1 MTSYGRRRAGRPAA
15 LGQDH
20 DIAGL
25 LAWDAGGPLPADSL
39 NRALAHPRLGEA
51 SRALARNM
59 LETAADGI
67 FKDAG
72 RYVAA
77 AWAAHL
83 HGSGELTMS
92 RLKEASV
99 SSGYL
104 SRGRARDLL
113 HYLLHLGF
121 IQVIEPAG
129 AWTPAR
135 YALTDDFTVIWRN
148 HLAAAL
154 RAVCIM
160 EPAAGLLLDRLGE
173 PAAFAAFARF
183 QSGGLLELS
192 TKVTQQDAYTRVFL
206 HRHAG
211 FQVVWTLLA
220 AGEDDFPSREP
231 IPVSVAALARRF
243 GVSRVHIKRMFDE
256 AKVEGLVSWEAPGA
270 IRLLEPLRT
279 TIRWYYAA
287 QMLALLIAVARTV
300 KALPELATTDAP
312 RSA

>member
-1 MTSYGRRRAGRPAA
+1 M
-15 LGQDH
+15 GQDH
-20 DIAGL
+20 DISGL
-25 LAWDAGGPLPADSL
+25 LAWDSGGPLPEDSL
-39 NRALAHPRLGEA
+39 NRALAHPRLGDA

-92 RLKEASV
+92 RLKEVSA

-129 AWTPAR
+129 AWTAAR

-160 EPAAGLLLDRLGE
+160 EPAAGPLLDRIGE
-173 PAAFAAFARF
+173 PAVFAAFARF
-183 QSGGLLELS
+183 QSSGLLELS
-192 TKVTQQDAYTRVFL
+192 TEVTQQDAYTRVFL

-211 FQVVWTLLA
+211 FQVIWTLLA
-220 AGEDDFPSREP
+220 AGDDDFPTREP
-231 IPVSVAALARRF
+231 IPISVAALARRF
-243 GVSRVHIKRMFDE
+243 GVSRVHIKRMFDDAE
-256 AKVEGLVSWEAPGA
+256 QEGLIRWESPGV
-270 IRLLEPLRT
+270 LRIEDALRAT
-279 TIRWYYAA
+279 VRWYYAA
-287 QMLALLIAVARTV
+287 QLLALLIAVARTV
-300 KALPELATTDAP
+300 KALPELASTDTP
-312 RSA
+312 RVV